1 MSDDIDTTA
10 NEGEETA
17 NGAKESLKRVV
28 DTADGEVR
36 DKLSNAVTVVG
47 ERSGDLRSQLE
58 TLSQRTAEAATPV
71 LDSVENHIED
81 NDIDV
86 TIHDNKIH
94 VEGDEAGLRKVEAD
108 LRRVGQGTDVHV
120 EYEREGGIN
129 LEIDDG
135 EAESE
140 EN

>member
-1 MSDDIDTTA
+1 MAERLEGDDLAASIRDRLSDHVDQLAARGHRPTLATVHMGTDPGVATYVEMKQRDCDRLGID
-10 NEGEETA
+10 G
-17 NGAKESLKRVV
+17 RHV
-28 DTADGEVR
+28 
-36 DKLSNAVTVVG
+36 
-47 ERSGDLRSQLE
+47 
-58 TLSQRTAEAATPV
+58 
-71 LDSVENHIED
+71 
-81 NDIDV
+81 DIDV

>member
-1 MSDDIDTTA
+1 MSDDTETTA
-10 NEGEETA
+10 NEGEEAA
-17 NGAKESLKRVV
+17 NGAKESLKRVIG
-28 DTADGEVR
+28 TADGEVR

-58 TLSQRTAEAATPV
+58 TLSQRTAEAAKPV
-71 LDSVENHIED
+71 LDSVEDHIEN

-86 TIHDNKIH
+86 TIHDNEIH

-108 LRRVGQGTDVHV
+108 LRRAGQGTDVHV